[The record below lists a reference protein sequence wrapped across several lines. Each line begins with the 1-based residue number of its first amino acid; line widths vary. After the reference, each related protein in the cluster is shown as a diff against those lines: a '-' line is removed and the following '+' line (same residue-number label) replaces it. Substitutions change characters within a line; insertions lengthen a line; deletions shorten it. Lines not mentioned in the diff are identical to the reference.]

1 MFVGLVPI
9 TNGVILPWTTPPI
22 ISGFLASGWQG
33 SILQIVLI
41 ILGVVIYLPFIKA
54 IDKEYL
60 LEEGD
65 KV

>member
-1 MFVGLVPI
+1 MFIGLVPI

-33 SILQIVLI
+33 SILQVVLI
-41 ILGVVIYLPFIKA
+41 ILGVFIYLPFIKA

-60 LEEGD
+60 LEQEEN
-65 KV
+65 V